1 MEGASAEVSGGR
13 MPLVESEGS
22 KALMVKETL
31 LLFGRESFKLFN
43 SCAFF
48 L

>member
-31 LLFGRESFKLFN
+31 LLFGRESFKL
-43 SCAFF
+43 
-48 L
+48 